1 MKVSNYLD
9 TKPIQ
14 VLAGVVK
21 REVITADDG
30 APHFCMRVFELKGW
44 R

>member
-14 VLAGVVK
+14 ELPGIVK
-21 REVITADDG
+21 REVICYETG
-30 APHFCMRVFELKGW
+30 NN
-44 R
+44 